1 MDSFEEQFPKD
12 NQLMQKC
19 WNKPYK
25 KVWVREMTTEYC
37 QNLVESMPKRLEA
50 GIKSKGGPTKY

>member
-1 MDSFEEQFPKD
+1 
-12 NQLMQKC
+12 
-19 WNKPYK
+19 
-25 KVWVREMTTEYC
+25 MTTEYC